1 MRLLNPSTRLP
12 NPSTRLPNPSTR
24 LPTRVMSIHS
34 TPTIIYLSV
43 FLQLIHLAVEHA
55 KTSL

>member
-1 MRLLNPSTRLP
+1 MCLVNPDTRLP

-34 TPTIIYLSV
+34 TPSIIYLSV
-43 FLQLIHLAVEHA
+43 FL
-55 KTSL
+55 